1 MNAFDKL
8 LKKKEQIEKK
18 FQKFG
23 ADSAS
28 AYAHCA
34 AKVTSPEAT
43 LKARQSAWYE
53 GGKGNFPTK

>member
-1 MNAFDKL
+1 MNAFDRL
-8 LKKKEQIEKK
+8 LKKKEQIERK

-28 AYAHCA
+28 AYSEWG
-34 AKVTSPEAT
+34 AKQKSPEID
-43 LKARQSAWYE
+43 LKRRQRAWYE